1 MATRKVADMTPDELE
16 KNRVYMRQKK
26 RESREGKPPEIDK
39 RTKRDRTEEMR
50 KRRKKKVVQCSQ
62 E

>member
-1 MATRKVADMTPDELE
+1 MATKKVADMTPEELE
-16 KNRVYMRQKK
+16 KNRAYMRQKK

-50 KRRKKKVVQCSQ
+50 ERRKKKALEVN
-62 E
+62 

>member
-1 MATRKVADMTPDELE
+1 MATKKVADMTPDELE
-16 KNRVYMRQKK
+16 KNRAYMRQKK

-50 KRRKKKVVQCSQ
+50 ERRKKKVI
-62 E
+62 